1 MSFDN
6 AKEAQAQAYLSVA
19 DRRRAALSEIDNARF
34 SWFHVKACLTA
45 GVGFFTE

>member
-6 AKEAQAQAYLSVA
+6 DKEAQAQAYRTVA
-19 DRRRAALSEIDNARF
+19 DRRRAALSEIDNASF
-34 SWFHVKACLTA
+34 SKFHVKAVMTA